1 MCGLWFLVVGGVKVI
16 SFCVVN
22 IVSLFNRLVVGV
34 IFLLLVSGIVKNL
47 FLVVV
52 RVVVN
57 KFYVVKLM
65 YDFEVLF

>member
-1 MCGLWFLVVGGVKVI
+1 MVYGFWLLGGVKVI

-22 IVSLFNRLVVGV
+22 IVSFFNRLVVGV

>member
-1 MCGLWFLVVGGVKVI
+1 M
-16 SFCVVN
+16 
-22 IVSLFNRLVVGV
+22 SLFNRLVVGV